1 MSLVSKELKLAGN
14 TEDVKFIWDKNKDN
28 LFLNEDFYKKIIE
41 KLAELKLNDKQVEEV
56 FNWLPD
62 RRLTSTNLVV
72 VPDLSAR
79 IIQENNNPEQIKND
93 KILLKK
99 IWKTFQE
106 KTNSN
111 ILSKSS
117 FILTVTDDEQVRGDF
132 YKIAN
137 NMTADL
143 QNKKDGTRVRD
154 ILMGVDKT
162 FDQNL
167 DKMYELAKEKT
178 SGANYWM
185 FVDRKLGNYFKTH
198 TLTDKYENK
207 LIIITDGYLELTD
220 GTVYTENLAGIGMKI
235 KYGMSLESA
244 MQMYG
249 KPIPKT
255 SYNQLN
261 KWDILMLEINER
273 KSGQGSDY
281 AILKKY
287 WSDWF
292 AAMGNI
298 EFQNSNNFVPR
309 DNITNMAENKI
320 VEFLK

>member
-1 MSLVSKELKLAGN
+1 MLTHNLNAKIFSLLLFIFFALFVVYLLYPSDMSLVSKELKLAGN

-220 GTVYTENLAGIGMKI
+220 GTVYTENLAFRRLRGLAK
-235 KYGMSLESA
+235 SSE
-244 MQMYG
+244 
-249 KPIPKT
+249 PK
-255 SYNQLN
+255 
-261 KWDILMLEINER
+261 
-273 KSGQGSDY
+273 
-281 AILKKY
+281 
-287 WSDWF
+287 
-292 AAMGNI
+292 
-298 EFQNSNNFVPR
+298 
-309 DNITNMAENKI
+309 
-320 VEFLK
+320 

>member
-1 MSLVSKELKLAGN
+1 
-14 TEDVKFIWDKNKDN
+14 
-28 LFLNEDFYKKIIE
+28 
-41 KLAELKLNDKQVEEV
+41 
-56 FNWLPD
+56 
-62 RRLTSTNLVV
+62 
-72 VPDLSAR
+72 
-79 IIQENNNPEQIKND
+79 
-93 KILLKK
+93 
-99 IWKTFQE
+99 
-106 KTNSN
+106 
-111 ILSKSS
+111 
-117 FILTVTDDEQVRGDF
+117 
-132 YKIAN
+132 
-137 NMTADL
+137 MTADL